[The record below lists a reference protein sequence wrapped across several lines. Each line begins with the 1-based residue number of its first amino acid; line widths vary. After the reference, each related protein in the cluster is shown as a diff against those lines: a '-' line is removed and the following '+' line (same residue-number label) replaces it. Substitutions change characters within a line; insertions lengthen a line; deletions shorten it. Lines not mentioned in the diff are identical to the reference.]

1 MSIKV
6 DSNRLFNVYFG
17 DKKNVVITQI
27 EAKNASEAIAKAN
40 SKVLDT
46 NIENQCTAV
55 ESTNIY
61 NASIG
66 IECDNGMYDKDEDAV
81 FEIVVRGTNIDEV
94 ERMRNAIALA
104 IGGNALNNCNTD
116 DGGRSDNG
124 RFLQKVINENGMSVV
139 RI

>member
-1 MSIKV
+1 MAIKV

-17 DKKNVVITQI
+17 DKKSVVITHI

-46 NIENQCTAV
+46 ELENQCTAV
-55 ESTNIY
+55 ESNNIY

-66 IECDNGMYDKDEDAV
+66 IECMHCNKDRDAV
-81 FEIVVRGTNIDEV
+81 FEIVVRGTNSDQV

-104 IGGNALNNCNTD
+104 IGGNGVLD
-116 DGGRSDNG
+116 DNG

>member
-1 MSIKV
+1 MAIKV

-40 SKVLDT
+40 SKVLNT
-46 NIENQCTAV
+46 KLENQCTAV
-55 ESTNIY
+55 ESNNIY

-66 IECDNGMYDKDEDAV
+66 IECMCHNKDDDGV
-81 FEIVVRGTNIDEV
+81 FEIIVRGTNSDEV

-104 IGGNALNNCNTD
+104 IGGKCLGNYTD
-116 DGGRSDNG
+116 DGGRSDDG
-124 RFLQKVINENGMSVV
+124 RFLQKVIIENGMSVV

>member
-46 NIENQCTAV
+46 KLENQCTAV
-55 ESTNIY
+55 ESNNIY

-66 IECDNGMYDKDEDAV
+66 IECMHYDQDDDAV
-81 FEIVVRGTNIDEV
+81 FEIVVRGTNSDQV

-104 IGGNALNNCNTD
+104 IGGNAINDSNTD

-124 RFLQKVINENGMSVV
+124 RFLQKVIIENGMSVV